1 MYHKGSVDI
10 IGMLVDIYGSTDLFL
25 NEYRALLSGVFF
37 SFFFSFDHCCLF
49 NCFSDLFLSEYRA
62 LLSGVCV

>member
-25 NEYRALLSGVFF
+25 NEYRALLSG
-37 SFFFSFDHCCLF
+37 SCQKRPS
-49 NCFSDLFLSEYRA
+49 STQKRPSA
-62 LLSGVCV
+62 T